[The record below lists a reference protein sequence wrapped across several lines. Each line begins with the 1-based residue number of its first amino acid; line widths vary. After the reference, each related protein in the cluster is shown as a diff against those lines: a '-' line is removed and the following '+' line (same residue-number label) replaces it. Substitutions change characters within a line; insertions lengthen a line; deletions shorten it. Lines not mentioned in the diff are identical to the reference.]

1 METVFKKLM
10 GWLLGEKETEKES
23 HSKIKETKIDK
34 EEVEK
39 TVDDILDQH
48 SKESET
54 VGNKEEQELVKS
66 KESKTETKVEEVE
79 PKEEEIEEVK
89 TGDAEVSKHVETQLK
104 DIKESKPK
112 KYKNIKEEVEDILR
126 PLPKSEGFIT
136 RDHLVI
142 NGLRMPYLECE
153 DCGGIASIE
162 SDEVRCGK
170 CSKEGVLIK

>member
-1 METVFKKLM
+1 MFKKLM
-10 GWLLGEKETEKES
+10 GWLLGEKETEKEK
-23 HSKIKETKIDK
+23 HSKINETKVDK

-48 SKESET
+48 SKELET
-54 VGNKEEQELVKS
+54 VGNKEEQELVKN
-66 KESKTETKVEEVE
+66 KESETETKVEEVE

-89 TGDAEVSKHVETQLK
+89 TGDTEEVSKHVETQLK

-153 DCGGIASIE
+153 NCGGIASIE
-162 SDEVRCGK
+162 SEEVRCGK

>member
-1 METVFKKLM
+1 
-10 GWLLGEKETEKES
+10 
-23 HSKIKETKIDK
+23 K

-39 TVDDILDQH
+39 TVEDILDQH
-48 SKESET
+48 SKELET

-89 TGDAEVSKHVETQLK
+89 TGDTEVSKHVETQLK

-142 NGLRMPYLECE
+142 NSLRI
-153 DCGGIASIE
+153 D
-162 SDEVRCGK
+162 RK
-170 CSKEGVLIK
+170 

>member
-1 METVFKKLM
+1 MFKKLM
-10 GWLLGEKETEKES
+10 GWLLGEKETEKEK
-23 HSKIKETKIDK
+23 HSKIKVGK

-39 TVDDILDQH
+39 TVEDILDQH
-48 SKESET
+48 SKELET
-54 VGNKEEQELVKS
+54 VGNKEEQELVKN
-66 KESKTETKVEEVE
+66 KESETETKVEEVE
-79 PKEEEIEEVK
+79 PKEEKIEEVK
-89 TGDAEVSKHVETQLK
+89 TGDTEISKHVETQLK

-153 DCGGIASIE
+153 NCGGIASIE
-162 SDEVRCGK
+162 SEEVRCGK

>member
-1 METVFKKLM
+1 MFKKLM
-10 GWLLGEKETEKES
+10 GWLLGEKETEK
-23 HSKIKETKIDK
+23 HSKINETKVDK

-48 SKESET
+48 SKELET
-54 VGNKEEQELVKS
+54 VGNKEEQEFVKN
-66 KESKTETKVEEVE
+66 KESETQTKVEEVE
-79 PKEEEIEEVK
+79 PKEEELEEVK
-89 TGDAEVSKHVETQLK
+89 TGDTEEVSKHVETQLK
-104 DIKESKPK
+104 DKKESKPK

>member
-1 METVFKKLM
+1 MFKKLM
-10 GWLLGEKETEKES
+10 GWLLGEKETEKEK
-23 HSKIKETKIDK
+23 HSKTKVDK

-48 SKESET
+48 SKELET
-54 VGNKEEQELVKS
+54 VGNKEEQEFVKN
-66 KESKTETKVEEVE
+66 KESETQTKVEEVE

-89 TGDAEVSKHVETQLK
+89 TGDTEEVSKHVETQLK

-162 SDEVRCGK
+162 SEEVRCGK

>member
-1 METVFKKLM
+1 MFKKLM
-10 GWLLGEKETEKES
+10 GWLLGEKETEKEK
-23 HSKIKETKIDK
+23 HSKIRETKIDK
-34 EEVEK
+34 EVEK
-39 TVDDILDQH
+39 TVDNILDQH
-48 SKESET
+48 SKELET
-54 VGNKEEQELVKS
+54 VGNKEEQELVK
-66 KESKTETKVEEVE
+66 SKTETKVEEVE

-89 TGDAEVSKHVETQLK
+89 TGDTEVSKHVETQLK

-112 KYKNIKEEVEDILR
+112 KYKNIKEEVEDIIR

-153 DCGGIASIE
+153 DCGGIASIDSE
-162 SDEVRCGK
+162 EVRCGK